1 MRQNQEQNFKQAGR
15 ISQFL
20 TFILPIVAEIVK
32 TALQSS
38 NLNVN
43 QEGFGL
49 DMAFSIK
56 AGEKEIK
63 FYLHNLLLEIATV
76 DRDEVPLRFDENLR
90 DFDFFL
96 AKTIHLTESKL
107 KVLFHLLREDD
118 VQVALKNITLDAKQY
133 ERIRIWQF
141 DKGTSNSGK
150 GKP

>member
-1 MRQNQEQNFKQAGR
+1 MRKNRQQNSNQAGR

-32 TALQSS
+32 RALQSS
-38 NLNVN
+38 DLNVN

-63 FYLHNLLLEIATV
+63 FYLHNLLLEIATI
-76 DRDEVPLRFDENLR
+76 DRDEVPLRFDEKLR
-90 DFDFFL
+90 DFDYFL

-118 VQVALKNITLDAKQY
+118 VQIALKNISLDSKQY

>member
-49 DMAFSIK
+49 DMAFS
-56 AGEKEIK
+56 
-63 FYLHNLLLEIATV
+63 F
-76 DRDEVPLRFDENLR
+76 
-90 DFDFFL
+90 
-96 AKTIHLTESKL
+96 
-107 KVLFHLLREDD
+107 
-118 VQVALKNITLDAKQY
+118 
-133 ERIRIWQF
+133 
-141 DKGTSNSGK
+141 
-150 GKP
+150 